1 MAGGAYHYATFLI
14 PEKHRR
20 QIAYPLGWLNYL
32 GWIFT
37 HAGCCAIVATSIMG
51 LINLCRPEFDVT
63 SRWKLFL
70 IYLAI
75 DAVCWLCNLWGVKGI
90 PKLELL
96 GCRSQP
102 HSSLKHTDIEK

>member
-1 MAGGAYHYATFLI
+1 MVGGAYHYATFLI

-51 LINLCRPEFDVT
+51 LINLCRPEFDVM

-96 GCRSQP
+96 GCWSQA
-102 HSSLKHTDIEK
+102 LLVFETY